1 MKIED
6 KLKLFT
12 GKNLWETNGNEE
24 LGIRELRV
32 ADGPHGLRKI
42 LRNEEEN
49 KHTTCFPTAV
59 NLASTFNKK
68 MVFNVG
74 KYIADECLEA
84 KVDILLGPG
93 VNLKRYPLGGRN
105 FEYYSED
112 PYLTGIIAKNFIN
125 GVQSKNV
132 GTSVKHLIC
141 NEQEDYRVTN
151 SSEVDDLAF
160 YNLYFKAFKLAL
172 EANPTTVMSSYNK
185 LNNIFTSENKKLLTD
200 LLRNKYN
207 YKGIVISDWGAVNDL
222 ALSIKNGLNIEMPYS
237 KEKSV
242 EVLLNAINNKT
253 LSLETIDKRIEEI
266 KNVQKRLK
274 PKNIIADLNKHSR
287 YAKKVADESIILLK
301 NINNSLPLTRRK
313 KTLFIGEFVENLII
327 QATGS
332 STVPYPNKIEPLTYL
347 KNENIKYDYVKG
359 YKLKTEK
366 ISNKLEQEA
375 LLKSKDYDQV
385 VMFIGLY
392 EGLEGEGYDRYN
404 YSLPRNQLSLINK
417 LIENNIKLNIVLVG
431 GSAVELP
438 FIDKINSLLN
448 AYLPGERGAESII
461 DILYGKVNPSGRLA
475 ETYAYKLK
483 DIPASNYKPGNNC
496 VNYKESVYIGYRYF
510 DKANIKPLFCFG
522 YGLSYSK
529 FSYDNFKV
537 DSLLEGSFSITNYSN
552 KDGKEVYQI
561 YLRKPNSNHL
571 APLKELV
578 SFDKVFIPKYHIKN
592 IQYKIDEQELLTY
605 INEYKD
611 YVLLN
616 GEYEIYIGKNV
627 NEILYSKKFSI
638 KNGVDFKYYDIP
650 KWYIKPSNDLIS
662 NNDFS
667 KILNRRV
674 KRNQITIKKYDI
686 NTTLKD
692 FKNTKAGS
700 FLYYNTLG
708 NDNKNDHSVLRINA
722 RKQAVVSSIKH
733 KVIYSSFTF
742 EEAYKVIDEC
752 NKEKNNKKV

>member
-1 MKIED
+1 MKTED

-185 LNNIFTSENKKLLTD
+185 LNNTFTSENKTLLTD

-274 PKNIIADLNKHSR
+274 PKDIIADLNKHSR
-287 YAKKVADESIILLK
+287 YAKKVADEAAARKAEAEKKLMILLC
-301 NINNSLPLTRRK
+301 
-313 KTLFIGEFVENLII
+313 FISNF
-327 QATGS
+327 
-332 STVPYPNKIEPLTYL
+332 L
-347 KNENIKYDYVKG
+347 KNR
-359 YKLKTEK
+359 
-366 ISNKLEQEA
+366 NK
-375 LLKSKDYDQV
+375 
-385 VMFIGLY
+385 
-392 EGLEGEGYDRYN
+392 
-404 YSLPRNQLSLINK
+404 
-417 LIENNIKLNIVLVG
+417 
-431 GSAVELP
+431 
-438 FIDKINSLLN
+438 
-448 AYLPGERGAESII
+448 
-461 DILYGKVNPSGRLA
+461 
-475 ETYAYKLK
+475 
-483 DIPASNYKPGNNC
+483 
-496 VNYKESVYIGYRYF
+496 
-510 DKANIKPLFCFG
+510 
-522 YGLSYSK
+522 
-529 FSYDNFKV
+529 
-537 DSLLEGSFSITNYSN
+537 
-552 KDGKEVYQI
+552 
-561 YLRKPNSNHL
+561 
-571 APLKELV
+571 
-578 SFDKVFIPKYHIKN
+578 
-592 IQYKIDEQELLTY
+592 
-605 INEYKD
+605 
-611 YVLLN
+611 
-616 GEYEIYIGKNV
+616 
-627 NEILYSKKFSI
+627 
-638 KNGVDFKYYDIP
+638 
-650 KWYIKPSNDLIS
+650 
-662 NNDFS
+662 
-667 KILNRRV
+667 
-674 KRNQITIKKYDI
+674 
-686 NTTLKD
+686 
-692 FKNTKAGS
+692 
-700 FLYYNTLG
+700 
-708 NDNKNDHSVLRINA
+708 
-722 RKQAVVSSIKH
+722 
-733 KVIYSSFTF
+733 
-742 EEAYKVIDEC
+742 
-752 NKEKNNKKV
+752 